1 MGGNLQQADIAL
13 TEVPHVF
20 ISLCRLLKYETG
32 KIPKNIF
39 LMFPDLLRNERLLR
53 ARFAREGKI
62 RADEMCDGKS
72 LLRLL
77 AKGAKN
83 PEAARKLLNQVAA
96 AIQVQPQETAKALL
110 RETKGSGGSN
120 AGLRHVVQLIRQHG
134 APVSGATLDVLISGW
149 AVCAALAKSAVVLG
163 TMQAS
168 GGNVGHKANIGTL
181 ISASMGLRRLR
192 KKAAAAHHENAA
204 HQDSEDDHIKPTKLS
219 VAAKVAIFGTR
230 LLRKVP
236 GTKKKQ
242 YRRKVAVS
250 NEMTVE
256 EEHWDKLWQ
265 ILHPSEVLR
274 CLRAG
279 AKALDGEDFKQLLQA
294 AWALLDECDA
304 VSFMIEPKKKSDA
317 RATQLLAIQQVLAGI
332 VTADS
337 HPGQLRD
344 AKPMHQLLVRSYAV
358 LHQLKQIC
366 DVKDDAIMRR
376 AALFG
381 LPSLLERI
389 SIWVHASV
397 DQIVDPMIAQP
408 SRAAAHEMDSLVA
421 KALES
426 FKPYEIAFED
436 GLGYQVSDPSDDTF
450 LCSGS
455 TRTAGAAVV
464 CEEAWKSFLRDK
476 EDARSI
482 TFDTGVED
490 WDSPADD
497 QSGAWDSDRF
507 CNTKLVTPGVQ
518 KHVNLDFQS

>member
-1 MGGNLQQADIAL
+1 
-13 TEVPHVF
+13 
-20 ISLCRLLKYETG
+20 
-32 KIPKNIF
+32 
-39 LMFPDLLRNERLLR
+39 
-53 ARFAREGKI
+53 
-62 RADEMCDGKS
+62 
-72 LLRLL
+72 
-77 AKGAKN
+77 
-83 PEAARKLLNQVAA
+83 
-96 AIQVQPQETAKALL
+96 
-110 RETKGSGGSN
+110 
-120 AGLRHVVQLIRQHG
+120 
-134 APVSGATLDVLISGW
+134 
-149 AVCAALAKSAVVLG
+149 
-163 TMQAS
+163 MQAS
-168 GGNVGHKANIGTL
+168 GGNVGHGASIGTL
-181 ISASMGLRRLR
+181 VSASMGFRRLR
-192 KKAAAAHHENAA
+192 KKAAHHENAA
-204 HQDSEDDHIKPTKLS
+204 DDDSEDDHTRPTKLS

-236 GTKKKQ
+236 GTKKRQ

-250 NEMTVE
+250 CEMTAGE
-256 EEHWDKLWQ
+256 DHSQLWQ
-265 ILHPSEVLR
+265 ILHPGEVLR

-294 AWALLDECDA
+294 AWALFDECDA

-337 HPGQLRD
+337 HPGQLNLD
-344 AKPMHQLLVRSYAV
+344 AKPMHQRLVRSYAAI
-358 LHQLKQIC
+358 HQLKQIC

-376 AALFG
+376 AALYG

-397 DQIVDPMIAQP
+397 DQIVDPTIAKP
-408 SRAAAHEMDSLVA
+408 SRAASHEMDSLVA

-450 LCSGS
+450 LSSGNTHTS
-455 TRTAGAAVV
+455 GAAVV

-476 EDARSI
+476 EHARRI
-482 TFDTGVED
+482 TFDAGLED
-490 WDSPADD
+490 WDSPAGD